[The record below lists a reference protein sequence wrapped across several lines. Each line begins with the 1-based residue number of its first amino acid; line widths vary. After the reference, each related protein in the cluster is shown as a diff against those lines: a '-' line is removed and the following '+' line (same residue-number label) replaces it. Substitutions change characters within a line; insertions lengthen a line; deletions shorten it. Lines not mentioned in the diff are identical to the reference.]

1 MSRFG
6 FCNGSYTSQSPNV
19 DAELAMNFYPEN
31 PESPGAR
38 TAVALYVT
46 PGKTLYCPLSGPS
59 MRGGIEFQGMCFGVS
74 GSNFYQITDNGDGT
88 GAPTVLGTVAS
99 DNNPV
104 SVNNATMAAGPSQ
117 IVFVSAGVMYVWNF
131 VTSVLLQIPTSTL
144 VRPVVSQ
151 VVYLDGF
158 FVATFAGTGQ
168 FQVSNPDDATTW
180 PLLDTAI
187 VSVFPDNI
195 VSMVRA
201 YRQIWFQGPK
211 QTAVYYDSGAPIQP
225 FAPVSG
231 GFIET
236 GSVATYASCFMDGSP
251 FWLGRDERGAGVAWR
266 GNAYNPARISTFA
279 TEFAWSQYKTIADA
293 ISFTYQEGGHTFWQ
307 IYFPTANATW
317 VYDAA
322 AGQWHQRGAW
332 NGGTFMADHARC
344 HIYAFGYHLV
354 GDWASGNLYRQSLS
368 IYTDNGQPIRR
379 VRRAPTVGTELKLV
393 SHSEMQLDM
402 EVGLSPIP
410 PLYDGAGKERGAQ
423 VFLRWSDDGTKS
435 WSNERMESIGKAGEF
450 RKRVR
455 FLRLGQSRQRT
466 YELSCSD
473 PVPYRIVDSYLI
485 APPDYPATERYA
497 AQLRKVS

>member
-1 MSRFG
+1 
-6 FCNGSYTSQSPNV
+6 
-19 DAELAMNFYPEN
+19 
-31 PESPGAR
+31 
-38 TAVALYVT
+38 
-46 PGKTLYCPLSGPS
+46 
-59 MRGGIEFQGMCFGVS
+59 MRAGWPIGTGGIQFQGLCFAVS
-74 GSNFYQITDNGDGT
+74 GAGFYQIFANGT
-88 GAPTVLGTVAS
+88 GTLRATIAS

-104 SVNNATMAAGPSQ
+104 SVNNGTMAAGPNQ
-117 IVFVSAGVMYVWNF
+117 IVFVSAGTMYVWNF
-131 VTSVLLQIPTSTL
+131 TTNTLFQVPTSTL

-158 FVATFAGTGQ
+158 FVCTFSGTGQ

-187 VSVFPDNI
+187 VSVFPDVI
-195 VSMVRA
+195 IGMIAA

-236 GSVATYASCFMDGSP
+236 GSGATYSGCFMDGSP
-251 FWLGRDERGAGVAWR
+251 FWLGADDRGAGIAWR
-266 GNAYNPARISTFA
+266 GNAYNPQRVSTFA
-279 TEFAWSQYKTIADA
+279 TEFAWAQYPAGITDA
-293 ISFTYQEGGHTFWQ
+293 ISFTYQEQGHTFWHL
-307 IYFPTANATW
+307 YFPSGNATW
-317 VYDAA
+317 IYDAA
-322 AGQWHQRGAW
+322 SSQWHQRGFW
-332 NGGTFMADHARC
+332 QNGVFTADRARC
-344 HIYAFGYHLV
+344 HFYAFGMHLV
-354 GDWASGNLYRQSLS
+354 GDWATGNVYQQALN
-368 IYTDNGQPIRR
+368 IYDDFGNPIRR
-379 VRRAPTVGTELKLV
+379 VRRASTVGTELKLV
-393 SHSEMQLDM
+393 SHAEMQIDM
-402 EVGLSPIP
+402 EVGLSPQP
-410 PLYDGAGKERGAQ
+410 PLLDGRGNPRGAQ
-423 VFLRWSDDGTKS
+423 VFLRWSDDATKS
-435 WSNERMESIGKAGEF
+435 WSSEREASIGKAGEF